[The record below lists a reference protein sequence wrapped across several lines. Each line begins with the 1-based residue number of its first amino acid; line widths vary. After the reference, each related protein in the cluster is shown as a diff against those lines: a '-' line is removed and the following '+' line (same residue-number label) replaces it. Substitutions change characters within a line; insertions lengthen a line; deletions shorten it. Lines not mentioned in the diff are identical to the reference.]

1 MFPFLQNKVRR
12 AILLKRIKWLSIIL
26 VLSLYRKHDLQQN
39 QERLRLFFGGQLLK
53 WKSLLTRERNWL
65 FSLFICQSGKRKMW
79 FGKIFQI
86 SSSFNAVERAQ
97 KEKTNDFVKQPPTPT
112 PPPHRFFSLFLHCIP
127 LPNSTCLP
135 SDCDPALFQPE
146 LSAGFAWQF
155 PPGVSSSDYNR
166 KWSENENVTRS
177 VSTLWFNPALT
188 STYLQSWDEA
198 T

>member
-1 MFPFLQNKVRR
+1 
-12 AILLKRIKWLSIIL
+12 
-26 VLSLYRKHDLQQN
+26 
-39 QERLRLFFGGQLLK
+39 
-53 WKSLLTRERNWL
+53 
-65 FSLFICQSGKRKMW
+65 MW

-86 SSSFNAVERAQ
+86 SSSFNAVGRAQ

-112 PPPHRFFSLFLHCIP
+112 PPPHRLFSLFLHCIP

-198 T
+198 THRASSHFKHLQRLIKNLLYANSPSIGTSRFLTRSILLPTTMTAFVLRWPDCHRLWSKASASLRVAESVTLKTTI